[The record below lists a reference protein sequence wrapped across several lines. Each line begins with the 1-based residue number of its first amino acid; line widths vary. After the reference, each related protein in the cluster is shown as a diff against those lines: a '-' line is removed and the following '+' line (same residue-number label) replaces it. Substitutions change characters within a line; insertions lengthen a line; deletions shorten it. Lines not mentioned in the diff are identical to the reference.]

1 MKSSALLLVAAIAL
15 AGCSSSKPKTT
26 AEAQAIAAQSL
37 KDALAARAAKD
48 PRAAAKAAERASE
61 AADAAKELLAQP
73 ATAPCDAAAYSA
85 TAVSAAAA
93 RREADLAAEEA
104 QLAALLDTWK
114 AKAYRT
120 TRRTLVTATFKG
132 LALAAGQAGKQDPA
146 TLPELVRDLANAAS
160 ELSALA
166 AGRPPLADGKP
177 DWKAIEADMNA
188 MAEMPPPM
196 TGVVLAVGHLSSGS
210 MNAALYEVEMLNP
223 NPTSPQLRCGYHLLR
238 GVVLSAN
245 GMPLLGAQEVEQCA
259 AAADANPTMTGPQL
273 LSTIHL
279 ILAYDHCTKRDLRSA
294 DLEVVRAM
302 RAWPDNPMTVFLTG
316 ERLAADGKYEQ
327 AAESLEKS
335 AKGAEHEWIAQKLAA
350 RARHVRD
357 KKGDAE
363 PLFSDTGFLCA
374 VMVQYGGDSAKERAP
389 HQLKGLI
396 TACQQLGKQLL
407 KN

>member
-1 MKSSALLLVAAIAL
+1 MKINVLVLAAAIAL

-26 AEAQAIAAQSL
+26 AEAQAVAAQ
-37 KDALAARAAKD
+37 ALAQAIAARAAKD
-48 PRAAAKAAERASE
+48 PKAAAAAANRASE

-73 ATAPCDAAAYSA
+73 TTAPSDAAAYDA
-85 TAVSAAAA
+85 TAAAAAAA

-104 QLAALLDTWK
+104 RLIALLDSWK
-114 AKAYRT
+114 ARAYRA
-120 TRRTLVTATFKG
+120 TRRTLVTSTFKG
-132 LALAAGQAGKQDPA
+132 LALAAAQAGKQDPA
-146 TLPELVRDLANAAS
+146 TLSDLVRDLANAAA
-160 ELSALA
+160 ELATLA
-166 AGRPPLADGKP
+166 TGRQPLAEGKP
-177 DWKAIEADMNA
+177 DWKGIETDMNA
-188 MAEMPPPM
+188 MADTPPPM

-223 NPTSPQLRCGYHLLR
+223 NPTSPQLKCGYHLLR
-238 GVVLSAN
+238 GVALSAN
-245 GMPLLGAQEVEQCA
+245 GMPILGAQEVEHCA
-259 AAADANPTMTGPQL
+259 ATGDANPAMTGPQL

-302 RAWPDNPMTVFLTG
+302 RAWPDNPISVFLTG

-335 AKGAEHEWIAQKLAA
+335 ASGAEHEWLAQKLAA

-363 PLFSDTGFLCA
+363 PLFSDTGFLTA
-374 VMVQYGGDSAKERAP
+374 VLVEYGGEAAKDKAP
-389 HQLKGLI
+389 AGLRGFI
-396 TACQQLGKQLL
+396 TACQNIGRQLL
-407 KN
+407 K